1 MYFDPLGVP
10 ESPFQYQTHIRNVRA
25 PQRLYNSVAPGELN
39 TMMEEIRIVAWPALS
54 ENVTATDSRE
64 GWSSITGWHLV
75 KKMTDCEE
83 SIKRV
88 SNNTQIL

>member
-1 MYFDPLGVP
+1 
-10 ESPFQYQTHIRNVRA
+10 
-25 PQRLYNSVAPGELN
+25 
-39 TMMEEIRIVAWPALS
+39 MMEEIRIVAWPALS